1 MGERENVDGGGNER
15 GQVELKL
22 LLSKKLPGMKGSKT
36 VKVRSGCNLLNC
48 VVVHPW
54 GASEDGKLVE
64 ESLGSDVRDEVE
76 NEQQD
81 VM

>member
-1 MGERENVDGGGNER
+1 MKTLMVVAMSVDKWN
-15 GQVELKL
+15 LKL
-22 LLSKKLPGMKGSKT
+22 LLSKKLPGMKGAKT
-36 VKVRSGCNLLNC
+36 VKVRSGCNSLNC
-48 VVVHPW
+48 VVEHQW

-76 NEQQD
+76 GEQQD

>member
-1 MGERENVDGGGNER
+1 MKTLMVVAMSVDKWN
-15 GQVELKL
+15 LKL
-22 LLSKKLPGMKGSKT
+22 LLSKKLPGMKGS
-36 VKVRSGCNLLNC
+36 LNC
-48 VVVHPW
+48 VVEHQW

-76 NEQQD
+76 GEQQN

>member
-1 MGERENVDGGGNER
+1 MSVKTLMAVAMSVDKWNS
-15 GQVELKL
+15 K

-36 VKVRSGCNLLNC
+36 VKVRSGCNSLNC
-48 VVVHPW
+48 VVEHRW

-76 NEQQD
+76 GEQQG